1 VTETVLWNTVDTRA
15 TVPVLEGAF
24 AWFGDA
30 PALLGSHCLACGSW
44 AFPRTFLCPNPRCV
58 DRRVEDAPLSKVG
71 RLASWTVVHFPP
83 PRPYVAEDP
92 FVPFAI
98 GEVEFPEGIQVIG
111 PVTGCQPE
119 ELHAGRLM
127 KTIVEPYYV
136 DLEGNAVVGWKF
148 SPVSGEP
155 V

>member
-1 VTETVLWNTVDTRA
+1 
-15 TVPVLEGAF
+15 
-24 AWFGDA
+24 
-30 PALLGSHCLACGSW
+30 
-44 AFPRTFLCPNPRCV
+44 
-58 DRRVEDAPLSKVG
+58 
-71 RLASWTVVHFPP
+71 VVHFPP